1 MPAVPSRYLIESR
14 KPHMLW
20 NATEAKALL
29 LQAHCKEEVEDF
41 MKIASALL
49 VNVGTLSPDWTEGM
63 RLAAEAANA
72 LGKPWV
78 LDPVGA
84 GATPFRRKA
93 RFSHHHVFLQA
104 LCQLYC

>member
-1 MPAVPSRYLIESR
+1 
-14 KPHMLW
+14 
-20 NATEAKALL
+20 
-29 LQAHCKEEVEDF
+29 

-63 RLAAEAANA
+63 HLAAKAANA

-84 GATPFRRKA
+84 GATPFRTKA
-93 RFSHHHVFLQA
+93 SFSPAYHQYPPLSWLRQG
-104 LCQLYC
+104 L

>member
-1 MPAVPSRYLIESR
+1 MSA
-14 KPHMLW
+14 
-20 NATEAKALL
+20 
-29 LQAHCKEEVEDF
+29 QAHCKDEVQDF
-41 MKIASALL
+41 QKIASALL

-84 GATPFRRKA
+84 GATPFRTQVHA
-93 RFSHHHVFLQA
+93 
-104 LCQLYC
+104 